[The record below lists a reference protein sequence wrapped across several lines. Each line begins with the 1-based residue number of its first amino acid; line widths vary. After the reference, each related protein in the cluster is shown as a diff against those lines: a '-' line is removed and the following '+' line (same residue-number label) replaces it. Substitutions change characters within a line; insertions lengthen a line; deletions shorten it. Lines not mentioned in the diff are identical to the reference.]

1 MADILISI
9 LCLLL
14 IATSLLAGE
23 CRSLAGAVKVYLG
36 QALLLVLILAAYA
49 FYLPN
54 HALLLWSLTVLI
66 SKAVVIPYLL
76 WRYLKK
82 VDPGELGTIL
92 PAPLSVA
99 VGVVVA
105 VGFFGATY
113 LYYPLLTPGGE
124 LSKQMF
130 QINLSAAAA
139 IMAVGLYALLNR
151 KHAVKAVIGL
161 CLLENGVH
169 MSLVSLAPSIPE
181 TAMIGIVTDVVIS
194 VWMLLYIAGRIY
206 GLAGSSDTS
215 KLSKLHG

>member
-1 MADILISI
+1 MVDMLVSI
-9 LCLLL
+9 MCLLL
-14 IATSLLAGE
+14 IVTSLSAIE

-36 QALLLVLILAAYA
+36 QALLLVFILAAYA

-76 WRYLKK
+76 WRYLKT
-82 VDPGELGTIL
+82 VDSDELGTIL
-92 PAPLSVA
+92 PARLS
-99 VGVVVA
+99 GVVA
-105 VGFFGATY
+105 VVIAAGFFWLTY
-113 LYYPLLTPGGE
+113 IYYPLLTPGGE
-124 LSKQMF
+124 LSKQPF
-130 QINLSAAAA
+130 QFNMSAAAA

-151 KHAVKAVIGL
+151 RHAVKVVIGL

-181 TAMIGIVTDVVIS
+181 TAMIGVVTDVVIS

-206 GLAGSSDTS
+206 GLVGSSDTC
-215 KLSKLHG
+215 KLSKLRG

>member
-1 MADILISI
+1 MLVSV

-14 IATSLLAGE
+14 ILTSLLASE
-23 CRSLAGAVKVYLG
+23 YHSLTGAVKVYLG
-36 QALLLVLILAAYA
+36 QALLLVLILATYA

-66 SKAVVIPYLL
+66 SKVVIIPCLL

-82 VDPGELGTIL
+82 VDSNELGTIL
-92 PAPLSVA
+92 PAPLSIVIGIVVTA
-99 VGVVVA
+99 GSFGV
-105 VGFFGATY
+105 TY
-113 LYYPLLTPGGE
+113 LYYPLLTLGGE
-124 LSKQMF
+124 LSKQPF
-130 QINLSAAAA
+130 HINMSAAVA

-151 KHAVKAVIGL
+151 RHAVKAVIGL

-194 VWMLLYIAGRIY
+194 VWMLLYIAGQIY
-206 GLAGSSDTS
+206 SLAGLSDTC
-215 KLSKLHG
+215 KLSKLRG

>member
-1 MADILISI
+1 MADILVST

-14 IATSLLAGE
+14 IATSLLASE
-23 CRSLAGAVKVYLG
+23 YRSLTGAVKVYLG
-36 QALLLVLILAAYA
+36 QALLLTLILAAYA

-82 VDPGELGTIL
+82 VDSNELGTIL

-99 VGVVVA
+99 VGVVIA
-105 VGFFGATY
+105 IGFFGVTY
-113 LYYPLLTPGGE
+113 LYYPLLTLGEE
-124 LSKQMF
+124 LSKQPF

-151 KHAVKAVIGL
+151 RHAVKAVIGL

-194 VWMLLYIAGRIY
+194 VWMLLYVAGRIY
-206 GLAGSSDTS
+206 GLAGSSDTC
-215 KLSKLHG
+215 KLSKLRG